1 MEGVEGR
8 DGSGGAAF
16 WSLRVRGA
24 GRGVCSRSRREW
36 QPGGQAGAVAT
47 IRVGN
52 EVDPGE
58 KRRRV

>member
-1 MEGVEGR
+1 MGR
-8 DGSGGAAF
+8 AALRSGPSGC
-16 WSLRVRGA
+16 G
-24 GRGVCSRSRREW
+24 GRGGGVQRSRREW